1 MKDYLGAHMS
11 IAGGIHKA
19 PARGTRVGCGVIQV
33 FTQNS
38 NQWRGKMPTDGEA
51 ALFREQWEAAGL
63 HEIVA
68 HDIYLI
74 NLAAPPGETRDK
86 SLAAFREEMER
97 CARLGIGMI
106 VMHPGAHLGDGEETG
121 IRRICE
127 AFDRLIPAV
136 PEFAGVILLETTAGQ
151 GTSLGHTFEHLAAII
166 AGTAF
171 PDRFAVCF
179 DTCHAF
185 AAGYDFTTG
194 EGYRR
199 VFAEFDRLVGL
210 DRLRCFHLNDSRKG
224 LNSRVDRHEH
234 IGRGM
239 MGLEPFR
246 LLMNDGRFTTVPK
259 ILETPKGDDDEF
271 DVMNLNTLRGLARR
285 HTTKER
291 TEPCPN

>member
-51 ALFREQWEAAGL
+51 ALFREQGEAGGL

-68 HDIYLI
+68 QDICLTT
-74 NLAAPPGETRDK
+74 LAAPPGETRDK
-86 SLAAFREEMER
+86 SFAAFREEMER

-239 MGLEPFR
+239 LGLEPFR

-259 ILETPKGDDDEF
+259 ILETPKGDDAEF
-271 DVMNLNTLRGLARR
+271 ELRNLNTLRGLARR

>member
-136 PEFAGVILLETTAGQ
+136 PEFAGVVLLETTAGQ